1 MRNLQEWIV
10 AERLFEKRLEI
21 LRFLARRTVAV
32 GSMPSIREIAKAV
45 GLRSAQTVH
54 HHLNRLAADGYI
66 ERLTDRPRTPVLT
79 EKGWEAVG
87 RAPLLGRVAA
97 GRGLEAVA
105 VGEETYSLIAD
116 LLASHSGRRRYVL
129 RVVGRSMTDA
139 RIEEG
144 DLLVVEEDPSPPDGS
159 VVVALL
165 KSGEEATVKVL
176 RRERDLVRLEARNG
190 DHEDVVVDPE
200 DVDIQGRVLHV
211 IQTVGG
217 VGRLP

>member
-1 MRNLQEWIV
+1 M

-21 LRFLARRTVAV
+21 LRLLARRTVAV
-32 GSMPSIREIAKAV
+32 GSMPSIREIARAV
-45 GLRSAQTVH
+45 SLRSAQTVH

-66 ERLTDRPRTPVLT
+66 ERLADRSRTPVLT
-79 EKGWEAVG
+79 DKGWEVVG

-190 DHEDVVVDPE
+190 DHEDVVVNPE

-217 VGRLP
+217 AGRLP